1 MSILSVS
8 SLLLPIVLLSLS
20 SLFLPFL
27 LLTDLIDLAV
37 DFVDFIVILDL
48 ELSVLFLD
56 RQKLSP
62 VSTLSPASEAHS
74 DDEEDHL
81 DSSRNVLE
89 ARYGLG
95 VPIAMTLRDRITLS
109 RALSTPE
116 SVPPALIFRGEAEEG
131 VVCMME
137 DLRRRTSVLDGERY
151 CGDEPVD
158 VLPSTR

>member
-1 MSILSVS
+1 L
-8 SLLLPIVLLSLS
+8 
-20 SLFLPFL
+20 
-27 LLTDLIDLAV
+27 
-37 DFVDFIVILDL
+37 VDFIVILDL

-62 VSTLSPASEAHS
+62 VSTLSPASDAHS
-74 DDEEDHL
+74 EDDEDHL
-81 DSSRNVLE
+81 DSSRKVLE

-109 RALSTPE
+109 KALSTPE
-116 SVPPALIFRGEAEEG
+116 SVPSALILEAEDG

-137 DLRRRTSVLDGERY
+137 DLRRRTGVLDGERY